1 MSFELLLTALTLIFI
16 FWGLYSERFHQ
27 AAVFFIAVSIF
38 VLFGVIS
45 PSEALSGFSNSS
57 VAVIILLLIIGNVI
71 QKTGIIS
78 YYFSKLLGENIGYRA
93 FLGKMFL
100 SVSSISAFLNNTPI
114 VAILLPYVYHW
125 SRKNGISPSK
135 LLIPLSYAA
144 ILGGTITLIGT
155 STNLVVNGFAIENGL
170 KSIRIFDFAYV
181 GIPATLVGFLYIFFI
196 GYKLLPERED
206 PLRSFLNKKKEYM
219 IETIVRD
226 NSNLIGKSIKDAR
239 LRNLKGLFLIEIL
252 RKDRRISPVSPEE
265 IIEKGDILIFVG
277 QTDAI
282 TDLVSSDIGL
292 SLPDFCNIEDEKID
306 IVEVVVSNNSS
317 LINKKIR
324 ETDFRAKFD
333 AAILAVHRNGERL
346 KGKIGEIILKP
357 GDLLLLLTGKDFWK
371 RAEDTTD
378 FYIIS
383 KIREIFNIDRKKGN
397 FVFFSFIGLIF
408 LSALNVVPLFTS
420 LLILI
425 AIFILS
431 KISTYSE
438 IKKGLDINLAIIAAL
453 SIAVGKAIVN
463 SGLSEFIASLINSV
477 FYPMGILGALIAIY
491 LMTNILTEFVS
502 NIAAASIVFPVA
514 ISSANMLSV
523 DPKAFILA
531 VAFGAS
537 ASFLTPIG
545 YQTNLMVYGVGNY
558 KFKDFVIVGLP
569 LSIIY
574 AVICISLLYIFFIK
588 Y

>member
-1 MSFELLLTALTLIFI
+1 MSFDLLLTILTLIFL
-16 FWGLYSERFHQ
+16 FWGLYSERFHP
-27 AAVFFIAVSIF
+27 AAVFFIVISIF
-38 VLFGVIS
+38 VLSGIIT
-45 PSEALSGFSNSS
+45 PSEAVSGFSNVS

-78 YYFSKLLGENIGYRA
+78 YYFSKILSEKLEYRA

-100 SVSSISAFLNNTPI
+100 SVSSTSAFLNNTPI
-114 VAILLPYVYHW
+114 VAILLPYVYQW
-125 SRKNGISPSK
+125 SKKKGISPSK

-155 STNLVVNGFAIENGL
+155 STNLVVNGLAVESGL
-170 KSIRIFDFAYV
+170 ESIRIFDFAYV
-181 GIPATLVGFLYIFFI
+181 GIPATLAGFLYIFFI
-196 GYKLLPERED
+196 GYRLLPERED
-206 PLRSFLNKKKEYM
+206 PLKSFLDRKKEY
-219 IETIVRD
+219 IVETVVRD
-226 NSNLIGKSIKDAR
+226 NSNLIGKSVKDAQ
-239 LRNLKGLFLIEIL
+239 LRNLKGLFLVEIL
-252 RKDRRISPVSPEE
+252 RNEKKISPVSPEE

-277 QTDAI
+277 QTDAV

-292 SLPDFCNIEDEKID
+292 SLPDFCNIKEEKVD
-306 IVEVVVSNNSS
+306 IVEVVVSNNSY
-317 LINKKIR
+317 LINKKVR

-346 KGKIGEIILKP
+346 KGKIGEIVLKP

-383 KIREIFNIDRKKGN
+383 KIREIFNIDRRKGN
-397 FVFFSFIGLIF
+397 FVFLSFIGLIF
-408 LSALNVVPLFTS
+408 LSALSLIPLFTA

-425 AIFILS
+425 SIFILT
-431 KISTYSE
+431 KISSYSE
-438 IKKGLDINLAIIAAL
+438 IKKGLDINLAVIAAL

-463 SGLSEFIASLINSV
+463 SGLSEFIAALINSI
-477 FYPMGILGALIAIY
+477 FYPMGIIGALIAVY
-491 LMTNILTEFVS
+491 LITNILTEFIS
-502 NIAAASIVFPVA
+502 NIAAASIVFPIA
-514 ISSANMLSV
+514 LSSASMLSV

-558 KFKDFVIVGLP
+558 KFKDFFIVGLP

-588 Y
+588 Q

>member
-1 MSFELLLTALTLIFI
+1 MSFDLLLTILTLIFL
-16 FWGLYSERFHQ
+16 FWGLYSERFHP
-27 AAVFFIAVSIF
+27 AAVFFIVISIF
-38 VLFGVIS
+38 VLSGIIT
-45 PSEALSGFSNSS
+45 PSEAVSGFSNVS

-78 YYFSKLLGENIGYRA
+78 YYFSKILSEKLEYRA

-100 SVSSISAFLNNTPI
+100 SVSSTSAFLNNTPI
-114 VAILLPYVYHW
+114 VAILLPYVYQW
-125 SRKNGISPSK
+125 SKKKGISPSK

-155 STNLVVNGFAIENGL
+155 STNLVVNGLAVESGL
-170 KSIRIFDFAYV
+170 ESIRIFDFAYV
-181 GIPATLVGFLYIFFI
+181 GIPATLAGFLYIFFI
-196 GYKLLPERED
+196 GYRLLPERED
-206 PLRSFLNKKKEYM
+206 PLKSFLDRKKEY
-219 IETIVRD
+219 IVETVVRD
-226 NSNLIGKSIKDAR
+226 NSNLIGKSVKDAQ
-239 LRNLKGLFLIEIL
+239 LRNLKGLFLVEIL
-252 RKDRRISPVSPEE
+252 RNEKKISPVSPEE

-277 QTDAI
+277 QTDAV

-292 SLPDFCNIEDEKID
+292 SLPDFCNIKEEKVD
-306 IVEVVVSNNSS
+306 IVEVVVSNNSY
-317 LINKKIR
+317 LINKKVR

-346 KGKIGEIILKP
+346 KGKIGEIVLKP

-383 KIREIFNIDRKKGN
+383 KIREIFNIDRRKGN
-397 FVFFSFIGLIF
+397 FVFLSFIGLIF
-408 LSALNVVPLFTS
+408 LSALSLIPLFTA

-425 AIFILS
+425 SIFILT
-431 KISTYSE
+431 KISSYSE

-463 SGLSEFIASLINSV
+463 SGLSEFIAALINSI
-477 FYPMGILGALIAIY
+477 FYPMGIIGALIAVY
-491 LMTNILTEFVS
+491 LITNILTEFIS
-502 NIAAASIVFPVA
+502 NIAAASIVFPIA
-514 ISSANMLSV
+514 LSSASMLSV

-558 KFKDFVIVGLP
+558 KFKDFFIVGLP

-588 Y
+588 Q